1 MFCLGRNAENE
12 KRILL
17 LIICFRVTEQVRDET
32 DIKTEQIYFK
42 WRKERLEVIEKLKEI
57 KDGIQRVADVYDT
70 ASAAYSGVA
79 IAGTALTVG
88 ATALTL
94 LFPPAGI
101 VAVAGAVTG
110 AVSGVADIT
119 HGAIKFKIIQD
130 LCTEAEKISE
140 NHDKTGKE
148 LIEWL
153 EILYDKFTTDPAY
166 VVKKGG
172 KGVTS
177 AIKGN
182 TAFKNAKAVKIYRE
196 TGSAARAAKALK
208 IGRVM
213 QRVLPNAAQEVVHG
227 VRILSKG
234 AIRGFAFVSVAFD
247 IHNIY
252 STVSKLSK
260 GELCDEAAKLEG
272 VIKKLEKEMEEFGEI
287 FDE

>member
-32 DIKTEQIYFK
+32 DIKTELIYFK
-42 WRKERLEVIEKLKEI
+42 WREERLMIIEKLTEI

-94 LFPPAGI
+94 LVPPAGI

-130 LCTEAEKISE
+130 RFTEAEKISE
-140 NHDKTGKE
+140 KHDKTGKE

-153 EILYDKFTTDPAY
+153 EILYDKLTTNAVY
-166 VVKKGG
+166 AAG
-172 KGVTS
+172 KGAKGEGS
-177 AIKGN
+177 AVKGH
-182 TAFKNAKAVKIYRE
+182 TALRNVKAVKIYRG
-196 TGSAARAAKALK
+196 TGSAAKAAKALK

-213 QRVLPNAAQEVVHG
+213 QKVLPNAAQEVVHG

-234 AIRGFAFVSVAFD
+234 AIRGFAFVSVVFD

-252 STVSKLSK
+252 SSVSKLSK
-260 GELCDEAAKLEG
+260 GELCNEAAKLEG
-272 VIKKLEKEMEEFGEI
+272 VIKKLEKEMEEFSEI
-287 FDE
+287 FE